1 MATPRT
7 NVFIVDDH
15 ELIRAAL
22 RESLR
27 TQSDLF
33 IVGEAGSVKEALR
46 RILLVAP
53 DVALLDVR
61 LPDGDGVELCGA
73 IRAENPQ
80 VRCLMLSQ
88 ESQEE
93 IVTNAVL
100 AGASGFLRKDIGVEG
115 LVDAIRRVAAG
126 ESLLT
131 FETLQATLLKLR
143 GSGDE
148 VSDGDEALTDFW
160 TARQR
165 AHAGHV
171 RAGHGGAADG
181 VGAAAQPGG
190 ADGRAGGVQ
199 VHAAPVVA
207 EGRLVVVAAGRSR
220 RPGLQFVVV

>member
-1 MATPRT
+1 VASVRT

-33 IVGEAGSVKEALR
+33 IVGEAGTAKEALK

-61 LPDGDGVELCGA
+61 LPDGNGVELCRA
-73 IRAENPQ
+73 IRAENPK
-80 VRCLMLSQ
+80 VCCLMLSQ
-88 ESQEE
+88 ESEEE

-143 GSGDE
+143 GNDDE
-148 VSDGDEALTDFW
+148 VDDDESLTETEQKVLDLI
-160 TARQR
+160 
-165 AHAGHV
+165 
-171 RAGHGGAADG
+171 ADG
-181 VGAAAQPGG
+181 MTNREIADRLALAEQTVKNYVSRILTKLGMKRRTEAALY
-190 ADGRAGGVQ
+190 
-199 VHAAPVVA
+199 AAK
-207 EGRLVVVAAGRSR
+207 R
-220 RPGLQFVVV
+220 RNA